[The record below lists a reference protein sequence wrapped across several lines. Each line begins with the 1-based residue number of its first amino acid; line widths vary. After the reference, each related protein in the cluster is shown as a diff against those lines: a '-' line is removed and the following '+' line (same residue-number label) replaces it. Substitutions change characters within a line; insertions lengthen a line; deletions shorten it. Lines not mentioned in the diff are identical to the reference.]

1 MMSNY
6 QVAAENN
13 QQTSSITDTDTE
25 ILTWDNGERTGPSS
39 NTNILNRQ

>member
-13 QQTSSITDTDTE
+13 QQTSSISNADTE
-25 ILTWDNGERTGPSS
+25 ILTWDNGHRTGLTTLVTP
-39 NTNILNRQ
+39 LH